1 MSWNWLSKEN
11 IGLARIDLITSLI
24 TIVTFFQELI
34 FFWFPSL
41 TQGLWQIDQFMSL
54 RLAKIVSSL
63 LTSLSW
69 NILQKSFLLFIYRM
83 IPNDE
88 ANSRI
93 RKSSQKLN
101 QKEREKKVFI
111 EISSRTGKSLPF
123 ICFLRN
129 CKNRTLLNQN
139 AINILWI
146 MGGRKPSE
154 KYYNAFMLLKFYWI
168 HFSDTQFHFSESS
181 NFSFFLA
188 CFFFYLRKD
197 KLPLDG
203 KLWADGGAEKRSSW
217 TQNCS
222 ASANFSSFCTS
233 QLLLS

>member
-24 TIVTFFQELI
+24 TIVPFFQELI
-34 FFWFPSL
+34 SFSISF
-41 TQGLWQIDQFMSL
+41 TYAGLVTNWSIH
-54 RLAKIVSSL
+54 VSSVGKDSKFLTDEFVLKHFTKKYSQIL
-63 LTSLSW
+63 LISYQT
-69 NILQKSFLLFIYRM
+69 

-93 RKSSQKLN
+93 RKAHKNYNRRRRSSPK
-101 QKEREKKVFI
+101 EKKVFI

-146 MGGRKPSE
+146 MEGGNHRK
-154 KYYNAFMLLKFYWI
+154 NITTHL
-168 HFSDTQFHFSESS
+168 
-181 NFSFFLA
+181 
-188 CFFFYLRKD
+188 C
-197 KLPLDG
+197 
-203 KLWADGGAEKRSSW
+203 
-217 TQNCS
+217 C
-222 ASANFSSFCTS
+222 
-233 QLLLS
+233 